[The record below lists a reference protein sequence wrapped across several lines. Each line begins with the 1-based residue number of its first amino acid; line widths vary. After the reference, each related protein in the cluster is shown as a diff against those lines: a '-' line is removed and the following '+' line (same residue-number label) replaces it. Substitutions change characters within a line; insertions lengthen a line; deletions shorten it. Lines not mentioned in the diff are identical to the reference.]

1 MTASAYDISKSDLSD
16 SESEIESSVLQ
27 KARDMVRLLYHM
39 KEKLSDSTLK
49 MSTKIQILT
58 IAPESWSKLKSLA
71 SSMFLSIWYGKLVR
85 LQRVKEFLSHLIK
98 KKVGLY
104 QMM

>member
-16 SESEIESSVLQ
+16 RESEIESSILQ
-27 KARDMVRLLYHM
+27 IARDMDRLLYHM

-49 MSTKIQILT
+49 ISRKIQILT
-58 IAPESWSKLKSLA
+58 IAPESYQELKLLA
-71 SSMFLSIWYGKLVR
+71 SSMFMVR
-85 LQRVKEFLSHLIK
+85 EARKIARSKGIMSHLIQ